1 MDKLHECCGCHKYL
15 TKVYKLKS
23 GKYVCRD
30 CLDKIDKEQEM
41 IEKHIIKYLEE
52 QGITNPETQI
62 NTLESIVTT
71 MKYENNLLDKK
82 TLKLV
87 EKMYKGMEE
96 AFNEK

>member
-1 MDKLHECCGCHKYL
+1 MNKLHECCGCHKYL

-30 CLDKIDKEQEM
+30 CLDKIGKEQEM
-41 IEKHIIKYLEE
+41 IEKHIIRYLEE

-82 TLKLV
+82 TLELV
-87 EKMYKGMEE
+87 EKVYKGMEK
-96 AFNEK
+96 AFNGK